1 MRFLLPRLA
10 VGAAALIVAVPVF
23 AQTVPTTDAPALK
36 KQIAA
41 RKGKV
46 VVVNLWAL
54 WCGPCVK
61 EYPALV
67 KFGNANAKRGVE
79 LLTVSFDTPK
89 RDSSKVAAFV
99 KKNGQTRGAFINSAG
114 LDPEGYPQFL
124 DPKLPANSDFAL
136 PRTYIFDRKGKLV
149 KSLTGEQTEA
159 SLAKAVAGL

>member
-1 MRFLLPRLA
+1 MRFFSCLA
-10 VGAAALIVAVPVF
+10 CIGAAVMIAAPVR
-23 AQTVPTTDAPALK
+23 AQTVVPATNAPALK

-46 VVVNLWAL
+46 VVLNLWAL

-79 LLTVSFDTPK
+79 LVTVSFDTPK
-89 RDSSKVAAFV
+89 RDAAKVAAFV
-99 KKNGQTRGAFINSAG
+99 KKNGQARGAYINGAG

-124 DPKLPANSDFAL
+124 EPKLPADADFAL

-149 KSLTGEQTEA
+149 KTLTGEQTEA
-159 SLAKAVAGL
+159 SLVKATAGL